1 MSEYRLRTKLRGS
14 VSQTRAPETACLRSA
29 LLALRFTRTIMH
41 TVLNVGNSILQ
52 PTRAKGIDHAA
63 VLFYN
68 RPFICPE
75 ITRLDTSGE
84 TP

>member
-14 VSQTRAPETACLRSA
+14 VSQTTACLRSA